1 MEPIHQ
7 TYRVV
12 GVGADKSR
20 VTLDERLTLERAEE
34 VKRLVL
40 VANAFPTVSIEPEGP
55 DDGSE
60 SPAAPWPSY
69 SGLNSACPTPGSLTA
84 DQPPW
89 PSESHTDRP

>member
-1 MEPIHQ
+1 MEPTHR

-40 VANAFPTVSIEPEGP
+40 VANAFPAVSIEPEGP
-55 DDGSE
+55 DDGA
-60 SPAAPWPSY
+60 PPTTPWPAHL
-69 SGLNSACPTPGSLTA
+69 GLNSACPTTPA
-84 DQPPW
+84 NAIDARK
-89 PSESHTDRP
+89 SEP